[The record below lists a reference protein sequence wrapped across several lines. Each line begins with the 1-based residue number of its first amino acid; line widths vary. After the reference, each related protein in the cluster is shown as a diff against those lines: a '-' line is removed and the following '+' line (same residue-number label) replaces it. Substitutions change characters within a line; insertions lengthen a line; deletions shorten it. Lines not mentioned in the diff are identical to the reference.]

1 MTTNGTMNGWL
12 KLLGAITGLILSM
25 LALFFTMI
33 KPAVRDAVAA
43 QVEVEVV
50 QREQAITKNYGEHK
64 DLENRLEKRLDR
76 IEAKLDRALERGNK

>member
-33 KPAVRDAVAA
+33 KPAVNSAVAD
-43 QVEVEVV
+43 QIKVESL
-50 QREQAITKNYGEHK
+50 QRAESFRANDIQHKN
-64 DLENRLEKRLDR
+64 LEERVEKRLDR
-76 IEAKLDRALERGNK
+76 IEGKLDHLIERGNR